1 MQPAWIDLER
11 RLINL
16 NYIQQKDICHTIT
29 DNNWLKHETPGD
41 AQQLF
46 VEYGDDDDEDNY

>member
-1 MQPAWIDLER
+1 MDRFQLGVER

-16 NYIQQKDICHTIT
+16 NYIQQKDICHKIT